1 MALRSFKQNT
11 GVGKCRSCARSI
23 VWMPTAKGK
32 TMPVDAE
39 TVGRD
44 DTEYDPAK
52 GHISHF
58 ATCPDAQKFRK
69 GRK

>member
-11 GVGKCRSCARSI
+11 GVGKCRSCAAAI

-39 TVGRD
+39 TVNRGD
-44 DTEYDPAK
+44 EMYDASK
-52 GHISHF
+52 GHVSHF
-58 ATCPDAQKFRK
+58 ATCPNAKEHRKQK
-69 GRK
+69 